1 MGVKDQNKVTMKQRL
16 GNAIDFL
23 RSDEAILVVLFLA
36 LAAQLP
42 HTAVV
47 FHRVATAYVAW
58 TVSVWGWTANA
69 GAVVDWMHAFVAAIS
84 IEFAVLL
91 FVVRGKVLL
100 SWVFAASSVAMNAIY
115 YWNGSWTE
123 TNFYGSVLWSA
134 IIPVAI
140 AFYSHELAAEKNG
153 KHHETLWQ
161 KMRRWIGQSQ
171 PEIKP
176 VPASNAVAV
185 PSATKPIPPVVPVES
200 KRDQTATLDEFA
212 AIVAS
217 TNSKVVEPVVL
228 FSGKTQSVYEL
239 MGDGYNDEQIGEQL
253 DISPVTVRGHRKR
266 IKDRLAQAKGV
277 TE

>member
-1 MGVKDQNKVTMKQRL
+1 MDQAGKLTMKQRL
-16 GNAIDFL
+16 GNAIEFL

-58 TVSVWGWTANA
+58 TVALWGWTANA
-69 GAVVDWMHAFVAAIS
+69 GGVVDWMHAFVAAIS

-140 AFYSHELAAEKNG
+140 AFYSHELAAEKHG
-153 KHHETLWQ
+153 KPKETLGQ
-161 KMRRWIGQSQ
+161 KMRRWFVRDAEQAKQ
-171 PEIKP
+171 P
-176 VPASNAVAV
+176 VVVSA
-185 PSATKPIPPVVPVES
+185 PSATSTKPPTFTVEA
-200 KRDQTATLDEFA
+200 KQQTQTQSASLDEFA
-212 AIVAS
+212 SIVARA
-217 TNSKVVEPVVL
+217 NSEIVEPVVEL
-228 FSGKTQSVYEL
+228 FSGKTLAVYQL
-239 MGDGYNDEQIGEQL
+239 MEEGYNDEQIGEQL
-253 DISPVTVRGHRKR
+253 DIRPVTVRGHRKR
-266 IKDRLAQAKGV
+266 IKDKLAQARGV
-277 TE
+277 TA